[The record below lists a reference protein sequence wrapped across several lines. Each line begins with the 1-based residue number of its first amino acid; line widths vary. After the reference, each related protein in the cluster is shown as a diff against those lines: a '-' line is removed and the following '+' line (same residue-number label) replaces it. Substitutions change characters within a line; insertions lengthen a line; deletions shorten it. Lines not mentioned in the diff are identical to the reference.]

1 MANETFYNAATYG
14 NGLEGVLNWANGY
27 TDGFFSGAFLVMIW
41 IVSTYVLSK
50 SEWKLSNVL
59 AFTSLLTF
67 LIAMF
72 MSLFMTINGYLTFF
86 SSIVF
91 IISLVWSIIGGRS

>member
-1 MANETFYNAATYG
+1 MVETFYNPTVE
-14 NGLEGVLNWANGY
+14 GLGIEGLLNWANSY
-27 TDGFFSGAFLVMIW
+27 TEGWFASAFIVFIW

-59 AFTSLLTF
+59 TFTSLLTF
-67 LIAMF
+67 LLSII
-72 MSLFMTINGYLTFF
+72 MSLFMTVNGYLIFF

-91 IISLVWSIIGGRS
+91 VISLVWSIVDRR